1 MKKEKN
7 WKRKYI
13 GNYTWNHVRKKHK
26 KKQSKNPTQEN
37 MKMFFSIIV
46 FIDLLWIHAYLY
58 FHLRVMNG
66 LLVLTLDSAFSFEN
80 WISVYPH
87 HYYVNENCCFIIYIL
102 VPSNPHPY
110 TFTINSLSVI
120 LNAACFHLLRD
131 YLRERNKFLK
141 KKPTT

>member
-1 MKKEKN
+1 MHETMQEK
-7 WKRKYI
+7 
-13 GNYTWNHVRKKHK
+13 TQ
-26 KKQSKNPTQEN
+26 KKQSKNPTQES

-80 WISVYPH
+80 CISVYPH